1 MNLLNINIYTVEVFI
16 QELGLIWLK
25 WYSLVVLCLL
35 YLDGISQYIKLSRQ
49 REIYDLVVRLTNLY
63 GFYPSEVLEKELE
76 LLHNVLENFNYCNY
90 ILLERTVFVTH
101 ALYSFVDNIRVDL
114 DGSVN
119 QGPPAWRGKSDS
131 LIHTI
136 DSIDT
141 DFRRNMNRHIQ
152 WHVYEGNIPI
162 NSLIGRCQI
171 SYQNI
176 HLNTGYVRWYY
187 TKKEGIVSKIKL
199 NQKY

>member
-1 MNLLNINIYTVEVFI
+1 M
-16 QELGLIWLK
+16 
-25 WYSLVVLCLL
+25 VVLCLL

-119 QGPPAWRGKSDS
+119 QGPPA
-131 LIHTI
+131 
-136 DSIDT
+136 
-141 DFRRNMNRHIQ
+141 
-152 WHVYEGNIPI
+152 
-162 NSLIGRCQI
+162 
-171 SYQNI
+171 
-176 HLNTGYVRWYY
+176 
-187 TKKEGIVSKIKL
+187 
-199 NQKY
+199 